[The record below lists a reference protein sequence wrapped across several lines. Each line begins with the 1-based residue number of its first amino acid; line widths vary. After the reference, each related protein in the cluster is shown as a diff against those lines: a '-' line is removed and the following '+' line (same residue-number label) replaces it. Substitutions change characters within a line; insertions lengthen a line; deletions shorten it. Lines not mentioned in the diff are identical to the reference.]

1 MLLVVVA
8 LAPLLLLNGCAGL
21 VSDSSSTNPPPS
33 TLSITNVRT
42 ASTTTSTSQ
51 IVWTTNVPADSAV
64 AYGTTSSYGTSTPV
78 DSTMVTSHQVSLSG
92 LSAGTTY
99 YYQVSSTDSKS
110 NRAKGPGKFKTPG
123 FSISGTIS
131 PSAGG
136 SGATLTLTGA
146 ASTTTT
152 ADNSGN
158 YVFAGLPNGTYGV
171 APNHVGYTF
180 SPSSQSTTVNGA
192 NVTGVN
198 FTANPVSVPPSITSL
213 NPASGPVG
221 TSVTITG
228 TNFGS
233 TQGTSTVK
241 FNGTTATPTSWSAT
255 SIAVPVPSGATTGNV
270 VVTVGGV
277 ASNGV
282 TFTVMVPPPSITSLN
297 PASGSVGTSVTITGT
312 NFGSTQGTS
321 TVKFNGTAATPTSWT
336 ASSITAPVPTG
347 AATGNVVVTV
357 GGVASNGVNFTV
369 TTGTVSL
376 PIKVSS
382 NGRYLVDQ
390 NNVPRFMLLDAGHH
404 IVCALAQS
412 NWNTYF
418 ADRHAKGYT
427 ATDLF
432 STYASGNCPASG
444 AAKDGTLPFTTGNS
458 PSTYDL
464 ATPNNAFWSE
474 IDTLLTDAEN
484 NGLMVVFNPLIT
496 QNFLVTFQNAGN
508 TKCFNWGVYLGNR
521 YKNFANIIWYNGNDF
536 QSWQTASNL
545 ALVNNIMSGI
555 KTVDTN
561 HLQSIQLNYQR
572 SYSNQAAGTLAS
584 NLTLDAVYTYYE
596 VYDYVGQAYA
606 SSPTLP
612 VFLLESN
619 YEGGNNTGQ
628 LSSPA
633 NAFILRQEAYYA
645 VTSGA
650 AGTIWGN
657 ESVNHFD
664 TNYPGSLTTT
674 ATLEAKYLPQLLAP
688 YAWWNLVPDTGHVV
702 VTSGYGTAA
711 PNNLNMYNATYATTA
726 WITDGSLAITYT
738 PVATTLTVNMANFSK
753 PMTASWYDPTTGNST
768 VIVGSPFPNSGSQ
781 SFTTLSTVHSD
792 GTHDWVLVLH

>member
-64 AYGTTSSYGTSTPV
+64 AYGTTSSYGISTPV

-198 FTANPVSVPPSITSL
+198 FTANPVSV
-213 NPASGPVG
+213 
-221 TSVTITG
+221 
-228 TNFGS
+228 
-233 TQGTSTVK
+233 
-241 FNGTTATPTSWSAT
+241 
-255 SIAVPVPSGATTGNV
+255 
-270 VVTVGGV
+270 
-277 ASNGV
+277 
-282 TFTVMVPPPSITSLN
+282 PPSITSLN

-474 IDTLLTDAEN
+474 IDTLLTDAAN

-555 KTVDTN
+555 KSVDTN

>member
-64 AYGTTSSYGTSTPV
+64 AYGTTSSYGISTPV

-198 FTANPVSVPPSITSL
+198 FTANPVSVPPSIASL
-213 NPASGPVG
+213 NPASGP
-221 TSVTITG
+221 
-228 TNFGS
+228 
-233 TQGTSTVK
+233 
-241 FNGTTATPTSWSAT
+241 
-255 SIAVPVPSGATTGNV
+255 
-270 VVTVGGV
+270 
-277 ASNGV
+277 
-282 TFTVMVPPPSITSLN
+282 
-297 PASGSVGTSVTITGT
+297 VGTSVTITGT

-474 IDTLLTDAEN
+474 IDTLLTDAAN

-555 KTVDTN
+555 KSVDTN